1 MSGRPR
7 KGRPVAFAPITPE
20 RSQPDPVLGL
30 KFTIEARHG
39 GTVLVD
45 MTGLDPRPLAIA
57 FAGALRR
64 SAALGGPIGAASVI
78 KQYVQVYRHFFA
90 WLGDDAPEVTG
101 VNDLRAVHI
110 DGFAS
115 ALERRGMGAIHRHIT
130 VGKVINTLRA
140 IEADRPDR
148 IAPDLHERLRYTLA
162 TSAGRSTP
170 RDAYRP
176 FVARALRDAARA
188 DIEAM
193 LRRLGADDR
202 TDEGDPVVARARAD
216 VEAIIA
222 RQGFIVA
229 DQPALKRLYFMRMRR
244 GLPISTLI
252 DDLHGRHH
260 LLARDLPALL
270 VLLTLD
276 TGLEPECLKTLTV
289 DCLTNPHAGT
299 VELRYLK
306 RRARGAEHKSMR
318 VRDGGSGTP
327 GGLMRRLIDVT
338 AVAREHL
345 TDDCLWLYHNVGGL
359 RAGIVDPKFQ
369 LAAWARRHG
378 IAGDDGKPLHLL
390 LSRLRKTHKALWYT
404 KTEGHM
410 ARFAVGHTR
419 EVAARHY
426 ADLPSLRPLHEA
438 AVADAFRAAVA
449 AAMPTVLPPTAE
461 QALREAPEQVAS
473 LMSADTVGPVLD
485 GEQDVWLAAC
495 AGFHSSPFAEPGS
508 PCAQPFWGC
517 LDCPNA
523 VITAR
528 KLPAILAFLAF
539 VEEQRCS
546 LPASDWAAKFG
557 RVHTRITVQVL
568 PVFSDAVIAE
578 ARRQMGSER
587 LYLPPEARA

>member
-7 KGRPVAFAPITPE
+7 KGRPVAFATIAPE
-20 RSQPDPVLGL
+20 PEQPDPVLGL
-30 KFTIEARHG
+30 RFNIEARHG

-45 MTGLDPRPLAIA
+45 MTALDPRPLAIA

-64 SAALGGPIGAASVI
+64 SAALGGSMGAASVI
-78 KQYVQVYRHFFA
+78 KQYVQVYRRFFG
-90 WLGDDAPEVTG
+90 WLGAAAPEVAG
-101 VNDLRAVHI
+101 ISDLRATHI

-115 ALERRGMGAIHRHIT
+115 ALEHSGMHPIHRHVT
-130 VGKVINTLRA
+130 VGKIVNTLRV
-140 IEADRPDR
+140 IEVDRPDR

-170 RDAYRP
+170 RDAYSP
-176 FVARALRDAARA
+176 FVARALRDAAKA

-193 LRRLGADDR
+193 FRRLGADDR
-202 TDEGDPVVARARAD
+202 IDEGDPIIAKARAD

-222 RQGFIVA
+222 QRGAILT
-229 DQPALKRLYFMRMRR
+229 DQREVRALYFMRFRR
-244 GLPISTLI
+244 GLPFSTLI

-276 TGLEPECLKTLTV
+276 TGLEPECLKALTV

-318 VRDGGSGTP
+318 IRDGGSGTP
-327 GGLMRRLIDVT
+327 GGLIRRLIDVT
-338 AVAREHL
+338 AAARRHL
-345 TDDCLWLYHNVGGL
+345 IDDRLWVYHNAGGL
-359 RAGIVDPKFQ
+359 RVGIGHSTERIDAWVAQHDIVD
-369 LAAWARRHG
+369 
-378 IAGDDGKPLHLL
+378 DDGKPLHLV

-410 ARFAVGHTR
+410 ARFAVGHSR

-426 ADLPSLRPLHEA
+426 ADLPSLRHLHEA
-438 AVADAFRAAVA
+438 AVADAFREAITT
-449 AAMPTVLPPTAE
+449 AMPTVLSPTAE
-461 QALREAPEQVAS
+461 QALRHAPEQAAP
-473 LMSADTVGPVLD
+473 LIPPAAVGPLLD

-495 AGFHSSPFAEPGS
+495 AGFHNSPFAEPGS

-523 VITAR
+523 VITTR

-539 VEEQRCS
+539 VEEQRS
-546 LPASDWAAKFG
+546 GLPASDWAAKFG
-557 RVHTRITVQVL
+557 RVHARITAQVL
-568 PVFSDAVIAE
+568 PAFSDAVIGD
-578 ARRQMGSER
+578 ARRQMESER

>member
-20 RSQPDPVLGL
+20 RPQPDPVLGL

-90 WLGDDAPEVTG
+90 WLGDDAPEVAG
-101 VNDLRAVHI
+101 VSDLRAAHI

-115 ALERRGMGAIHRHIT
+115 ALERRGMGAIHRHMT
-130 VGKVINTLRA
+130 VSKIINTLRA

-170 RDAYRP
+170 RDAYSP

-188 DIEAM
+188 DVEAM
-193 LRRLGADDR
+193 FRRLGADDR
-202 TDEGDPVVARARAD
+202 TDEDDPVIARARAD

-222 RQGFIVA
+222 RHGSILTDRVEVR
-229 DQPALKRLYFMRMRR
+229 RLYFMRERR
-244 GLPISTLI
+244 GLPFSTLI
-252 DDLHGRHH
+252 DDLHGRYH
-260 LLARDLPALL
+260 LLASDLPALL

-276 TGLEPECLKTLTV
+276 TGLEPECLKALNV
-289 DCLTNPHAGT
+289 DCLTNAHAGT
-299 VELRYLK
+299 VELRYWK

-318 VRDGGSGTP
+318 VRDGGGGTP
-327 GGLMRRLIDVT
+327 GGLIRRLIDVT
-338 AVAREHL
+338 ATARKHL
-345 TDDCLWLYHNVGGL
+345 PDDRLWVYHNAGGL
-359 RAGIVDPKFQ
+359 RAGIRHPTERIDAWVAQHAIVD
-369 LAAWARRHG
+369 
-378 IAGDDGKPLHLL
+378 DDGKPLHLL

-410 ARFAVGHTR
+410 ARFAVGHSR

-426 ADLPSLRPLHEA
+426 ADLPSLRPLHEKA
-438 AVADAFRAAVA
+438 IADAFREAVA
-449 AAMPTVLPPTAE
+449 AAMPTVLPPAAE
-461 QALREAPEQVAS
+461 QALREAPDQAAP
-473 LMSADTVGPVLD
+473 LMPPDIVGPLLD

-495 AGFHSSPFAEPGS
+495 AGFYSSPFAEAGS

-539 VEEQRCS
+539 VEEQRRG

-557 RVHTRITVQVL
+557 RVHARITVQVL
-568 PVFSDAVIAE
+568 PAFSDAVIAD
-578 ARRQMGSER
+578 ARQQMESER